1 MDINVKL
8 YLPFVVALNK
18 MKAKYGEDFER
29 LNSLHNDQL
38 SDTDFIDNFIDND
51 TVADASI
58 DANANVSQKDICS
71 LESEMNKP
79 RQKLLSF
86 NKIFYEIT
94 KKYGLKRAEEWLEAE
109 WSGALYLH
117 DGYSASFKPYCFA
130 YDLEDVVQKGLYF
143 VDGFGGGEPKHFTT
157 FVAHVKEFV
166 SWTSNRTSGACGIP
180 SFLVHAYYFWYNDVK
195 NGYYLISPEYYRDQ
209 CFQEFIYGLNQPY
222 LRVNQCSF
230 TNVTIMDRYYLVEIF
245 GDRKYP
251 DGTYIVD
258 HIDEIIEFQ
267 KAFMRVVAKTRQEM
281 MFTFPVI
288 TYSLLY
294 QNGKFMDEDFARWC
308 SDHNTEWCDANFFVS
323 EDVTS
328 LSSCCFDGNTKILI
342 KSSNGIMLKPIKE
355 IIDGEYRLYRKNL
368 TIFHNGSWVKAEP
381 VKTKKKDMYRIVTSN
396 NKEVIVTEDH
406 IFPTIVG
413 DIMAKNLTTNDYISF
428 NTRKLDSYPEKDN
441 HRTYEQGFIIGLYAG
456 DGSAYIP
463 KNENYSNRIT
473 FSLNKNNKKDIEI
486 IQKCLNQFNILT
498 KLNIHE
504 SGDMLTVSIISQYL
518 YDFIKTYIKGDYA
531 YEKEFN
537 LNCLY
542 ENAEF
547 RKGIIDGWYASDGGN
562 SNRIYSV
569 SPKLIETGEVIFT
582 SLGINTVIN
591 KDERLGEVRFIENNK
606 EYKNNYPVYCI
617 RWYDMKN
624 KRSMKGVYKVKNNTE
639 YFKIKSIEKVNI
651 EDDYVYCFNVLDNEE
666 PYFTLPNGIITHN
679 CRLVNDFSK
688 LTGFINSIGGTSL
701 KIGSVKVNTINLVR
715 IAYETNSKEEYI
727 EKLKERVRLCIDV
740 LDVVRHIIKRNVE
753 KGILP
758 NYSKGLIDMSRQ
770 YNTIGINAM
779 YETIRHFGLIKEDEF
794 GNKYYTNEGIE
805 FASKIMDTINEVKD
819 SYNFDYSI
827 NVEAVPAERCAV
839 ILCQKDNK
847 LYPNKYND
855 FIYANQWIP
864 LTEKC
869 TIDEKIRLGSVLDKK
884 CGGGQICHI
893 NVDGKFANKD
903 QAWDL
908 LNYIAGKGVIYFAFN
923 NKISTCKNRH
933 GYYGDICPVCQ
944 EPTIDTFQRIVGYL
958 TPSSSYSKE
967 RKAEFERRYWYKFN
981 EN

>member
-1 MDINVKL
+1 M
-8 YLPFVVALNK
+8 
-18 MKAKYGEDFER
+18 
-29 LNSLHNDQL
+29 
-38 SDTDFIDNFIDND
+38 
-51 TVADASI
+51 
-58 DANANVSQKDICS
+58 
-71 LESEMNKP
+71 
-79 RQKLLSF
+79 
-86 NKIFYEIT
+86 
-94 KKYGLKRAEEWLEAE
+94 
-109 WSGALYLH
+109 
-117 DGYSASFKPYCFA
+117 
-130 YDLEDVVQKGLYF
+130 YF
-143 VDGFGGGEPKHFTT
+143 VDGFGGGAPKHFTT

-230 TNVTIMDRYYLVEIF
+230 TNVTIMDRYYLAEIF

-267 KAFMRVVAKTRQEM
+267 KAFMRVIAKTRQEM

-294 QNGKFMDEDFARWC
+294 QNGKFMDEDFAKWC

-328 LSSCCFDGNTKILI
+328 LSSCCRLI
-342 KSSNGIMLKPIKE
+342 
-355 IIDGEYRLYRKNL
+355 
-368 TIFHNGSWVKAEP
+368 
-381 VKTKKKDMYRIVTSN
+381 N
-396 NKEVIVTEDH
+396 N
-406 IFPTIVG
+406 
-413 DIMAKNLTTNDYISF
+413 
-428 NTRKLDSYPEKDN
+428 
-441 HRTYEQGFIIGLYAG
+441 
-456 DGSAYIP
+456 
-463 KNENYSNRIT
+463 
-473 FSLNKNNKKDIEI
+473 
-486 IQKCLNQFNILT
+486 
-498 KLNIHE
+498 
-504 SGDMLTVSIISQYL
+504 
-518 YDFIKTYIKGDYA
+518 
-531 YEKEFN
+531 
-537 LNCLY
+537 
-542 ENAEF
+542 
-547 RKGIIDGWYASDGGN
+547 
-562 SNRIYSV
+562 
-569 SPKLIETGEVIFT
+569 
-582 SLGINTVIN
+582 
-591 KDERLGEVRFIENNK
+591 
-606 EYKNNYPVYCI
+606 
-617 RWYDMKN
+617 
-624 KRSMKGVYKVKNNTE
+624 
-639 YFKIKSIEKVNI
+639 
-651 EDDYVYCFNVLDNEE
+651 
-666 PYFTLPNGIITHN
+666 
-679 CRLVNDFSK
+679 FSK

-794 GNKYYTNEGIE
+794 GNKYYTDEGIE

-893 NVDGKFANKD
+893 NIDGKFANKD
-903 QAWDL
+903 QAWNL
-908 LNYIAGKGVIYFAFN
+908 LNYIASKGVIYFAFN

-967 RKAEFERRYWYKFN
+967 RKAEFERRYWYKFD

>member
-143 VDGFGGGEPKHFTT
+143 VDGFGGGAPKHFTT

-230 TNVTIMDRYYLVEIF
+230 TNVTIMDRYYLAEIF

-267 KAFMRVVAKTRQEM
+267 KAFMRVIAKTRQEM

-294 QNGKFMDEDFARWC
+294 QNGKFMDEDFAKWC

-328 LSSCCFDGNTKILI
+328 LSSCCRLI
-342 KSSNGIMLKPIKE
+342 
-355 IIDGEYRLYRKNL
+355 
-368 TIFHNGSWVKAEP
+368 
-381 VKTKKKDMYRIVTSN
+381 N
-396 NKEVIVTEDH
+396 N
-406 IFPTIVG
+406 
-413 DIMAKNLTTNDYISF
+413 
-428 NTRKLDSYPEKDN
+428 
-441 HRTYEQGFIIGLYAG
+441 
-456 DGSAYIP
+456 
-463 KNENYSNRIT
+463 
-473 FSLNKNNKKDIEI
+473 
-486 IQKCLNQFNILT
+486 
-498 KLNIHE
+498 
-504 SGDMLTVSIISQYL
+504 
-518 YDFIKTYIKGDYA
+518 
-531 YEKEFN
+531 
-537 LNCLY
+537 
-542 ENAEF
+542 
-547 RKGIIDGWYASDGGN
+547 
-562 SNRIYSV
+562 
-569 SPKLIETGEVIFT
+569 
-582 SLGINTVIN
+582 
-591 KDERLGEVRFIENNK
+591 
-606 EYKNNYPVYCI
+606 
-617 RWYDMKN
+617 
-624 KRSMKGVYKVKNNTE
+624 
-639 YFKIKSIEKVNI
+639 
-651 EDDYVYCFNVLDNEE
+651 
-666 PYFTLPNGIITHN
+666 
-679 CRLVNDFSK
+679 FSK

-794 GNKYYTNEGIE
+794 GNKYYTDEGIE

-847 LYPNKYND
+847 LYPNEYND

-893 NVDGKFANKD
+893 NIDGKFANKD
-903 QAWDL
+903 QAWNL
-908 LNYIAGKGVIYFAFN
+908 LNYIASKGVIYFAFN

-967 RKAEFERRYWYKFN
+967 RKAEFERRYWYKFD